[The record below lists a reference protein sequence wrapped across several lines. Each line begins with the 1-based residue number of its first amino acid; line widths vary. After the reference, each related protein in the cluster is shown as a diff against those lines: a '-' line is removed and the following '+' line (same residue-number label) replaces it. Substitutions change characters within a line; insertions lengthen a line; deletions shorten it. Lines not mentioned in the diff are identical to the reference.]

1 MTPGFSIP
9 TDNIYKFYAL
19 LGLALVLSS
28 MLSFVYVYDTSRAK
42 ALERA
47 EEMMILEQ
55 KEELSV
61 RDAKRKELLEAL
73 VKVEEENKKF
83 YMSVLNYSLAAG
95 IAIGLFGLMVWQFS
109 VQPRSD
115 RLIELQ
121 IKSLEEEVE
130 SRDKKSDKITPKYY

>member
-28 MLSFVYVYDTSRAK
+28 MLSFVYVYDASRAK
-42 ALERA
+42 TLEWS
-47 EEMMILEQ
+47 EEIMILEQ

-61 RDAKRKELLEAL
+61 SGEERKELLEAL
-73 VKVEEENKKF
+73 VKVEEENKNF
-83 YMSVLNYSLAAG
+83 YMYVLNLALGAG
-95 IAIGLFGLMVWQFS
+95 IGIALIGLIIWQFS

-121 IKSLEEEVE
+121 IKSLEMEIEGK
-130 SRDKKSDKITPKYY
+130 DKKSDKRIPKYH